1 MASSYPHCSPGTA
14 EPLKPSGLPP
24 LARAVGTTLAVDP
37 GSWPWNSMATA
48 LLCSRGLSQTLRIR
62 PSYKGHVNSLQHFGE
77 GLGYGLFTFSSDSS
91 ISLVLRVWGSLGRVS
106 GVFEW
111 KRGKGTEGKHSPTAP
126 ARSRAE
132 WGPSCKL
139 SGGDTAGQPCAL
151 AGENS
156 GRGKAEA
163 RPRALG
169 PAPEG
174 PPGLRG
180 SRAAAPPTSLATKG
194 TLSS

>member
-1 MASSYPHCSPGTA
+1 MTLWFCVNIFLIRRQPHVQPDLERAVYILSLCERGWIPAQMASSYPHCSPGTA
-14 EPLKPSGLPP
+14 KPLKPSGLPP

-111 KRGKGTEGKHSPTAP
+111 KSGKGTEGTHSPTAP

-151 AGENS
+151 AG
-156 GRGKAEA
+156 
-163 RPRALG
+163 
-169 PAPEG
+169 
-174 PPGLRG
+174 
-180 SRAAAPPTSLATKG
+180 
-194 TLSS
+194 